1 MLQSNFLTVEQV
13 ADNLQVT
20 RQTVSKY
27 IRSNELNAVK
37 INKSYRITIDDFESF
52 LNKNSTAEEP
62 QVAYLKRTKNC
73 FLEYSDKSDE
83 FEIVYGIENGKF

>member
-1 MLQSNFLTVEQV
+1 MIQSNFLTVEQV

-27 IRSNELNAVK
+27 IKSSELNAVK

-52 LNKNSTAEEP
+52 LNK
-62 QVAYLKRTKNC
+62 
-73 FLEYSDKSDE
+73 FDKLN
-83 FEIVYGIENGKF
+83 FAI